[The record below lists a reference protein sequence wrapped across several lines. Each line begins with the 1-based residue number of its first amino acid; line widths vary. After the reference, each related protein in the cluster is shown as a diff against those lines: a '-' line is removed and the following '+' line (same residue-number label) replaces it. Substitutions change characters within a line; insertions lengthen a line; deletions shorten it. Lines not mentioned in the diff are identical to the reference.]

1 MNNKVKINNLLAAQ
15 DARLE
20 ELESKMTGLAE
31 LELNVQQQ
39 QKRIVDLQ
47 QKMDERPANSIL
59 SQVAINPISSGDSN
73 DKTAVAAAD
82 MPKSCAD
89 VRFFGQTVTG
99 LYLIMGTEKVE
110 TVFCDFT
117 LIPSDPSN
125 IIFISTVIKLI
136 YLSTTRCRFS
146 DFDRTSRRKI
156 TACLLLR
163 SEN

>member
-1 MNNKVKINNLLAAQ
+1 MDNKVKINNLLAAK

-73 DKTAVAAAD
+73 DKTAVAAAY
-82 MPKSCAD
+82 MPKSCAY

-117 LIPSDPSN
+117 LIPSDPSK
-125 IIFISTVIKLI
+125 ITFQFFTTHLQTYKLI
-136 YLSTTRCRFS
+136 NKTQLNKCRCCVLQISRNGSDKST
-146 DFDRTSRRKI
+146 
-156 TACLLLR
+156 
-163 SEN
+163 